1 VVVFCTTE
9 NDIAQITEAVG
20 AGANEYLIKPFD
32 KEIVQ
37 AKLTEAGLI

>member
-1 VVVFCTTE
+1 MTE
-9 NDIAQITEAVG
+9 NDIAQVTEAIG

-37 AKLTEAGLI
+37 TKLAEVGLM